1 MKKLKKIV
9 KIFFI
14 SLLALL
20 VLLFASTYFF
30 RDKIVAMVKTEI
42 NNNINAKVDFKKVN
56 ISFFR
61 HFPKVSIGL
70 DELQVT
76 GTDYFAADTL
86 LYAKRLDATVDI
98 MSFFRGKNM
107 NIYNVFLEHPRINA
121 IVTKEGFA
129 NWDIVKPDENKS
141 TTSSKP
147 FNLQL
152 KKYGVENGYVR
163 YTDAASGMS
172 AEIVNLNHSG
182 SGDFTSNLFTLKTNT
197 SADAVTFTYGLIPYL
212 AKVKT
217 VVTADI
223 KVDNKNNVYSFD
235 AVEALLNDLL
245 INGKGNIK
253 SLPMDTI
260 WISVLNR
267 HQQIL
272 KKYFH

>member
-98 MSFFRGKNM
+98 MSFFREK
-107 NIYNVFLEHPRINA
+107 I
-121 IVTKEGFA
+121 
-129 NWDIVKPDENKS
+129 
-141 TTSSKP
+141 
-147 FNLQL
+147 
-152 KKYGVENGYVR
+152 
-163 YTDAASGMS
+163 
-172 AEIVNLNHSG
+172 
-182 SGDFTSNLFTLKTNT
+182 
-197 SADAVTFTYGLIPYL
+197 
-212 AKVKT
+212 
-217 VVTADI
+217 
-223 KVDNKNNVYSFD
+223 
-235 AVEALLNDLL
+235 
-245 INGKGNIK
+245 
-253 SLPMDTI
+253 
-260 WISVLNR
+260 
-267 HQQIL
+267 
-272 KKYFH
+272 